1 MSIFNKILK
10 RSSEGVNILT
20 FLGVK
25 KNKTTE
31 MSLSTVYRC
40 VKVISESVAMLPINL
55 YEVNGEAARRLTAAD
70 NQLAAVLSSA
80 PDSRMTRFTFLT
92 CVVRAMLLR
101 GNAYAYIKRS
111 AGKTELQLI
120 HPDRVTLRKK
130 KDDNDMP
137 YLLYEVKGFDRML
150 DASELLHFVNFSD
163 DGLKGES
170 VLEHARRTLD
180 IAHNADD
187 QAESYYSGNG
197 LPSGVLSITGAR
209 LSKEQREQNYKVWEE
224 RMSNNPG
231 GVVILEGNQTYTPIN
246 ISAADRQLLEVRQFE
261 VADICR
267 FFGCSPVK
275 AFDLSHS
282 SYSTVEAMQ
291 LEFLTDS
298 LQPLLTNI
306 ELELHRKLFYG
317 SDFNRYMVKFNT
329 SELLRADKSSQASY
343 YAQLVQLGLLTPN
356 EARIEMNLPPMR
368 GGNVLYMQGAMM
380 PVENLNNQTQNN
392 E

>member
-1 MSIFNKILK
+1 MGIINKILR
-10 RSSEGVNILT
+10 RSGDSVNILT

-25 KNKTTE
+25 KNKATE

-80 PDSRMTRFTFLT
+80 PDGRMTRFTFLT
-92 CVVRAMLLR
+92 CIVRAMLLR
-101 GNAYAYIKRS
+101 GNAYAYIKRGG
-111 AGKTELQLI
+111 GKTELQLI
-120 HPDRVTLRKK
+120 HPDRVTLRKE

-317 SDFNRYMVKFNT
+317 ADFNRYMVKFNT

>member
-1 MSIFNKILK
+1 MGIINKILR
-10 RSSEGVNILT
+10 RSADSANILT
-20 FLGVK
+20 FLKVK
-25 KNKTTE
+25 KDKTTE

-80 PDSRMTRFTFLT
+80 PDARMTRFTFLT

-317 SDFNRYMVKFNT
+317 ADFNRYVVKFNT

>member
-1 MSIFNKILK
+1 MGIISKILR
-10 RSSEGVNILT
+10 RSGDCANILT
-20 FLGVK
+20 FLGGK
-25 KNKTTE
+25 KNNNTE

-80 PDSRMTRFTFLT
+80 PDGRMTRFTFLT
-92 CVVRAMLLR
+92 CIVRAMLLR

-317 SDFNRYMVKFNT
+317 TDFNRYMVKFNT

-356 EARIEMNLPPMR
+356 EARIEMNLPPMK

-380 PVENLNNQTQNN
+380 PVENLNNQQQNN